1 MKKQITVSGA
11 IIIKNGLILCAQR
24 NVNKHDYISYKF
36 EFPGGKIEEHETPKE
51 ALHRELIEEMNV
63 DININDM
70 TDFIVVNHEYPDF
83 NLTMHTFLCPIKS
96 DETLTLKEH
105 VSMKRSKVE
114 DLDKIDWAGADIPVA
129 KALKE
134 RGI

>member
-1 MKKQITVSGA
+1 MDSCVGRKG
-11 IIIKNGLILCAQR
+11 GLCQTIL
-24 NVNKHDYISYKF
+24 
-36 EFPGGKIEEHETPKE
+36 
-51 ALHRELIEEMNV
+51 
-63 DININDM
+63 
-70 TDFIVVNHEYPDF
+70 
-83 NLTMHTFLCPIKS
+83 FLCPIKS